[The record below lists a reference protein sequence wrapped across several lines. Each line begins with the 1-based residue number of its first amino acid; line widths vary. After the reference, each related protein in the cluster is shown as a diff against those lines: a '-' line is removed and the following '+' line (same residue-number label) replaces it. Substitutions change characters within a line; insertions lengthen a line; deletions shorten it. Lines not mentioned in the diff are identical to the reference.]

1 MKQSMDRREFARRV
15 SCGAAAAALSET
27 WQAAAAAPPSA
38 PPAADTSPPRPADA
52 APSKGPPAPLLVLA
66 RLMED
71 YPSDQ
76 YTPPVLEG
84 ILQDIRTDL
93 ARGRELSAFPLA
105 NGDQPAFLFPGAPGC
120 RLVSPSFPLTSR

>member
-1 MKQSMDRREFARRV
+1 MNQAMDRREFARRV
-15 SCGAAAAALSET
+15 SCGAAATALIET
-27 WQAAAAAPPSA
+27 WQVAVAAPPSTPPAAAPP
-38 PPAADTSPPRPADA
+38 PRAEEGP
-52 APSKGPPAPLLVLA
+52 PSKGPPAPLLVLA

-71 YPSDQ
+71 YPSEH

-105 NGDQPAFLFPGAPGC
+105 NGDQPAFLFPGAPRC
-120 RLVSPSFPLTSR
+120 RLVSPTFPLTSR